1 MSQDDKTVIATNLK
15 NLIDLNNQSFAPAS
29 GEIDVV
35 NGYLE
40 TQDNHD
46 NGFSLFSNLLFS
58 AVGLI
63 GNIEGIPAA
72 PVIAWFLSAVVN
84 SFNTTSQPELFNPFP
99 QIKARFIATSLAI
112 DTKLTTILNDLDNQ
126 MDTTLTIP
134 DFIQLPPPYNNKKTI
149 TVREL
154 ANYNIPALYS
164 NDFETCKDKFVF
176 GFRNELVKQNLPTIN
191 KYGIGTIHKRD
202 MGRYNIYVM
211 VAPGDS
217 NDPIYTWSQDNLTIN
232 STDTQLQSAGHDVS
246 VSGSSVED
254 FNKTAGAYATEM
266 GGALVVPVA
275 NSGSSIDYHKY
286 YMFTGYQTG
295 EHSGWDLSDDD
306 FYNWLF
312 QDDGF
317 GNITR
322 PDSVGL
328 RNDIFRNWGIING
341 TKIPQSVP
349 TAPDVAPKGT
359 QIASAYPEE
368 SGNTDIFSWF
378 CSIV

>member
-1 MSQDDKTVIATNLK
+1 MSKEKDNDRTQIITNLK

-63 GNIEGIPAA
+63 GEIEALPAA

-84 SFNTTSQPELFNPFP
+84 SFTTSSQPELFNPFP
-99 QIKARFIATSLAI
+99 QIKARYIATSLAI

-126 MDTTLTIP
+126 MDTPLTIP

-164 NDFETCKDKFVF
+164 DDFETCKDKFVF
-176 GFRNELVKQNLPTIN
+176 GFRNELVKQNLPTTN
-191 KYGIGTIHKRD
+191 KYGIGTIYKRN
-202 MGRYNIYVM
+202 MGRYNIFIM
-211 VAPGDS
+211 ADPGTSEDTAYLW
-217 NDPIYTWSQDNLTIN
+217 NQDNLTIN
-232 STDTQLQSAGHDVS
+232 STDTQLQDHEVT
-246 VSGSSVED
+246 VSGSSVDD
-254 FNKTAGAYATEM
+254 FNATAGSYNSQM
-266 GGALVVPVA
+266 GGALIVPVST
-275 NSGSSIDYHKY
+275 NGSDITYHKY
-286 YMFTGYQTG
+286 YMFTGYQAG
-295 EHSGWDLSDDD
+295 EHSGWDLSNAD
-306 FYNWLF
+306 FYDWLF

-328 RNDIFRNWGIING
+328 RADIFRNWGITNG
-341 TKIPQSVP
+341 TKIPPAVL
-349 TAPDVAPKGT
+349 THAPPEGARVAN
-359 QIASAYPEE
+359 AYPEE
-368 SGNTDIFSWF
+368 IENDNLFWYCVIA
-378 CSIV
+378 